1 MHFFCFMTDLM
12 KVIWIYVKGEQ
23 DLHAVALDK
32 VWYTVLIC
40 YGECS
45 IFHLLI
51 LSSSLNPKGAYHEG
65 TYSNSLFP

>member
-1 MHFFCFMTDLM
+1 MYFFSFMSDLM
-12 KVIWIYVKGEQ
+12 KDIWVYIKVGQ
-23 DLHAVALDK
+23 DLHAFALDK

-51 LSSSLNPKGAYHEG
+51 LSSTLNPKGSYHEG
-65 TYSNSLFP
+65 TSPNSLFP